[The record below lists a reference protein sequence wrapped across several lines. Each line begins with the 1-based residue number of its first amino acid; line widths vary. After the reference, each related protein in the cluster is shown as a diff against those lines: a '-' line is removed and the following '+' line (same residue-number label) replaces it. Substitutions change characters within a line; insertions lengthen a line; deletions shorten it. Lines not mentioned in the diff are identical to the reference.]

1 MTMNLFWSDEECSFM
16 IVDSARTKP
25 GPPRR
30 PYSTLGQL
38 QWLDHRQISVEEG
51 AQKLIRLGSDAA
63 LLCGTE
69 FDILEFLRLGLPLLE
84 GRGLDAFLEWANR
97 DHSRSEMMVTV
108 TGNNADWPFATVCL
122 PSKKFINRSRGSV
135 NVIGSLPE
143 PIKEFIS
150 AEIAAVMSDSQI
162 SKNPCIRLIVG
173 LAYSVRLSIQNN
185 LPEHGVGGAL
195 FGAWIDKDGFHWNPD
210 LVFFLYSPNSIELLT
225 FSPSD
230 QSEVDISSPPG
241 QRELFDVIQCWVRDD
256 IFVSSSSITNEG
268 VVIKSEATQTEI
280 SDWISK
286 WLHTLKS
293 RGIENTEYY
302 VFVPKGKGPIVIA
315 PNTGRHVVV
324 KPDCIWFSDATI
336 RALRHPAQNDLPL
349 FIELVSSGAQ

>member
-84 GRGLDAFLEWANR
+84 GRGVDAFLEWAKR

-108 TGNNADWPFATVCL
+108 AGGSDDWPFMTLCL
-122 PSKKFINRSRGSV
+122 PSKKLIHQRRGSV
-135 NVIGSLPE
+135 NVMGSLPD
-143 PIKEFIS
+143 PIKESIS
-150 AEIAAVMSDSQI
+150 TEIATVMSDSQI
-162 SKNPCIRLIVG
+162 SENPCIRLIAG
-173 LAYSVRLSIQNN
+173 LAYTVRLAVQNN
-185 LPEHGVGGAL
+185 LTQYGVGGAL
-195 FGAWIDKDGFHWNPD
+195 FGAWIDKDGFHWSPD
-210 LVFFLYSPNSIELLT
+210 LVFFLYSPNSIELLNSGSGES
-225 FSPSD
+225 FSK
-230 QSEVDISSPPG
+230 DISNLPEH
-241 QRELFDVIQCWVRDD
+241 RELFDVIQCWVRDD
-256 IFVSSSSITNEG
+256 VLVSSSSITNEG
-268 VVIKSEATQTEI
+268 IIIKSEATQTEI

-293 RGIENTEYY
+293 CGIENTEYY